1 MNRFYFSTLV
11 TTLIFLFVSQA
22 MALDGYRD
30 RRGLFY
36 GVGFGGGQTKADT
49 DGADSHIGYN
59 FRARIGG
66 GIDKN
71 LTLDAEIGL
80 NTVSYSQS
88 STDVEQSVSTVAVGG
103 NFFVRDGLYFRMQG
117 GIAELSVTANGN
129 SEGTETGLFLGGGV
143 GYEFFANA
151 DLAIGLG
158 VDFQHQ
164 MYDDITLNAL
174 NLGITANWY

>member
-1 MNRFYFSTLV
+1 MNRFNLSISVITL
-11 TTLIFLFVSQA
+11 LLLFASQA
-22 MALDGYRD
+22 LALDGYRD
-30 RRGLFY
+30 RRGLYY
-36 GVGFGGGQTKADT
+36 GAGFGGGQTKADT

-66 GIDKN
+66 GIDQN

-88 STDVEQSVSTVAVGG
+88 GVDIEQDVSTVAIGG
-103 NFFVRDGLYFRMQG
+103 NLFVRDGLYFRLQG
-117 GIAELSVTANGN
+117 GIAELSIETDN
-129 SEGTETGLFLGGGV
+129 TEDTQTGLFLGGGA

-164 MYDDITLNAL
+164 MYDDLNLSSL